1 MLKREMKPMRLL
13 AACCVAVMA
22 LSGCVSNPNRGL
34 SRTTLENR
42 AKMKEKM
49 PSYQILEGSLGVSG
63 EGFVFENKRFRFEF
77 KKELVEVDGYRTEED
92 RRARGLTA
100 SKELNSSYEFVRK
113 LFGVAAPRTIRVV
126 IQEKWPSPSVP
137 AYVSWSSAE
146 GIVMYFAVDS
156 FQDRSILAHEM
167 AHALISRFQIPT
179 WMNEGIATLVEV
191 DHAKSKRGDMKL
203 PSPLLLNPDGYNAVQ
218 TWRSHEAVEN
228 EYSEIAM
235 YRASYG
241 IIKDALRRFGND
253 VFLKFFQQL
262 DAEKRGLG
270 ELTLQ
275 DIIERI
281 NRAAGRQDAQAF
293 FEEMKFRLE

>member
-1 MLKREMKPMRLL
+1 MRLL
-13 AACCVAVMA
+13 AVCCAAV
-22 LSGCVSNPNRGL
+22 LTLTGCVSNPNRGL

-49 PSYQILEGSLGVSG
+49 PTYQILEGSLGVSG
-63 EGFVFENKRFRFEF
+63 EGFVFENERFRFEF
-77 KKELVEVDGYRTEED
+77 KKELVEVDGYRTEEE

-100 SKELNSSYEFVRK
+100 SKELNSSYEFVRQ
-113 LFGVAAPRTIRVV
+113 LFGVFAPETIRVV
-126 IQEKWPSPSVP
+126 IEEKWPSPVNP
-137 AYVSWSSAE
+137 AYVSWSSVD
-146 GIVMYFAVDS
+146 GIVMYFGFDS

-167 AHALISRFQIPT
+167 AHALLSRFQIPT
-179 WMNEGIATLVEV
+179 WMDEGIATLVEV
-191 DHAKSKRGDMKL
+191 DHAKSKREDMKL

-253 VFLKFFQQL
+253 IFYKFFRQL
-262 DAEKRGLG
+262 QAEKRGLG
-270 ELTLQ
+270 DVKLQ
-275 DIIERI
+275 EIIRRI
-281 NRAAGRQDAQAF
+281 NRATGREDAQAF
-293 FEEMKFRLE
+293 FEEMKFRIE